1 MKMILIFVLFF
12 TSIQSSFGQSM
23 YELDIDENAFQIHYQ
38 INGDVIAMDIDKEQK
53 SLLVGIKNTFDSFTT
68 IEIPKSM
75 LDAQDNEFIILVDG
89 YAVDYDVV
97 SSENK
102 SKLTFFVPTGTQEI
116 EIIGT
121 FVIPEFSFGVIIL
134 LASLVSI
141 IIFYNKSSLKFRL

>member
-1 MKMILIFVLFF
+1 MILIFVLFF